1 MGIIKLIYINFELK
15 MPSKKSS
22 RQNASQKE
30 KERIQQENEA
40 FLNSIEPPKRS
51 RNRKRRLRK
60 NFENL
65 ASNVSAL
72 LKMYSTWCFA
82 RLLCRVVVPGEK
94 VRRNMF
100 APDGLLMST
109 IALCE
114 AEVRREEQTKV
125 RREELTKIVEQA
137 REKRR
142 LDMLCTESTPVELV

>member
-1 MGIIKLIYINFELK
+1 

-40 FLNSIEPPKRS
+40 FLKSIEPPKRS
-51 RNRKRRLRK
+51 RNHPRKMRK
-60 NFENL
+60 KFENL
-65 ASNVSAL
+65 ASNASVL
-72 LKMYSTWCFA
+72 LKQFTACCFA
-82 RLLCRVVVPGEK
+82 RLLCHVVVPGEK

-100 APDGLLMST
+100 APDGLLMSK

-114 AEVRREEQTKV
+114 AEV

-142 LDMLCTESTPVELV
+142 LDMLCIESPPVERV

>member
-1 MGIIKLIYINFELK
+1 
-15 MPSKKSS
+15 MPGKKSS

-51 RNRKRRLRK
+51 RNHPRKMRK
-60 NFENL
+60 KFENL
-65 ASNVSAL
+65 ASNASVL
-72 LKMYSTWCFA
+72 LKKFTACCFA
-82 RLLCRVVVPGEK
+82 RLLCHVVVPGEK

-100 APDGLLMST
+100 APDGLLMSK

-114 AEVRREEQTKV
+114 AEV

-142 LDMLCTESTPVELV
+142 LDMLCIESTPVERV

>member
-1 MGIIKLIYINFELK
+1 

-40 FLNSIEPPKRS
+40 FLNSIEPRKRS
-51 RNRKRRLRK
+51 RNKKKKLRE

-72 LKMYSTWCFA
+72 LKMYSTRCFA
-82 RLLCRVVVPGEK
+82 EACRLWTKREK

-100 APDGLLMST
+100 APDGLLMSK

-114 AEVRREEQTKV
+114 AEVRREE
-125 RREELTKIVEQA
+125 LTQIVEQA

-142 LDMLCTESTPVELV
+142 LDMLCIESTPVELV